1 MLSKSETMMQSGF
14 LADRS
19 AFQKQMGFNFET
31 QRKPTTSILVLKIP
45 REIDKIFPKIGDLQP
60 FRKSFEAE
68 SKWVFLDPPSFNP

>member
-45 REIDKIFPKIGDLQP
+45 REIDKIFPK
-60 FRKSFEAE
+60 
-68 SKWVFLDPPSFNP
+68 